1 MPTKPIARLTVS
13 VPTKGRVR
21 AGAPK
26 GARLAFDATKQEA
39 RKKKRAATRKK
50 GKRGPKK

>member
-1 MPTKPIARLTVS
+1 MPTKPTARLTVA

-39 RKKKRAATRKK
+39 RKVRRKVR
-50 GKRGPKK
+50 KRGPKK